1 MKGPPRRNSYGL
13 QPSLSAKGE
22 SPEQISLRELSS
34 SLNSYLFSSLA
45 DEQAKTRGTIAI
57 RTTASLL
64 GIARAYITKK
74 MKYTSFVTER

>member
-13 QPSLSAKGE
+13 QPALSAKGE
-22 SPEQISLRELSS
+22 SLEQISLRELSS
-34 SLNSYLFSSLA
+34 SLYSYLFSSLA

-64 GIARAYITKK
+64 GIDRAYITKGT
-74 MKYTSFVTER
+74 KYYHPR